1 MKRMS
6 VSITNDENFGIDL
19 SNNHCSL
26 DSCEILFPQQQTGR
40 PSILR
45 PSQKENM
52 LPKNVPKFT
61 KVSFQTPL
69 RDPVSHKIVSPSFC
83 GRFDGSFDI
92 DDCTKAMQL
101 LNIHTDDLKIDR
113 QIEAGKSIP
122 DVSGG
127 AALSTDKENGDQSNV
142 DNHLL
147 LDIPAVQPCDLNITA
162 ENMGDAKQFNQ
173 ESVADKQ
180 YLEDTILFAPS
191 LDDSVPQVEQQ
202 PESVTFLKNS
212 NSEESVVIVK
222 CDSSST
228 VSSQDVMVASCP
240 SQELDKTEV
249 PDLPSSSFNLCDSPL
264 IKKGTYTLNF
274 DDLDSVNPFKSAGSK
289 IQNSPVAAT
298 KPPLDVSEPVNDIT
312 LNLKSMESATVEL
325 EAMSVG
331 LDSSEFSKTAPPPKD
346 EPVKLEFNFDDG
358 KKATRKPPPMKLG
371 KRPPGAKVPVTTLV
385 APTEK
390 NCHKPS
396 VAAEKMAEDVPLPK
410 ASYSLD
416 MDKLDD
422 PNFNPFGTG
431 IKIGNSPKLPVNCSN
446 KIEAANSSE
455 VHETAI
461 MEKPVNDV
469 LTTEILNGPDGTQ
482 SSMMSTTDLSKL
494 SSSSSNNRSPPLMVK
509 AADPNKPVYLDNT
522 INFTLTGLD
531 ITRDEAFLS
540 PSKFSGFAEPIDYLE
555 QFGTSTFAESALRK
569 QSLYLKFDPL
579 LRDSPH
585 KSFSQPAA
593 WSDSSLP
600 FSVLPRCVEEQE
612 PISKIESTQTLKPSI
627 TLNIFESLSVEQTLP
642 VSSAPSLPP
651 VPNDFP
657 LATENAICDILQ
669 YTQKDLDSAIENVK
683 HEMREKDNEVS
694 MWQEKYNQ
702 LNTDYSQMVKIV
714 TEFEATL
721 AKVLDDAEK
730 QKAAAQ
736 LEIQKL
742 AEEKQQV
749 LADLS
754 SMEKSFSE
762 LFKRFEKQK
771 EAIEGYKKNEDTL
784 KKCAQDYL
792 ARIKKEEQRYQALKA
807 HAEEKINFANEE
819 IAQVRAKFKAEIAAL
834 QATLRREQVKIQSL
848 ERSLEQ
854 KTKENEELTKL
865 CDELIMNVQKNG
877 REK

>member
-1 MKRMS
+1 MS

-83 GRFDGSFDI
+83 GRFDGSFDV

-101 LNIHTDDLKIDR
+101 LKIHTDDTLNVDR
-113 QIEAGKSIP
+113 QNEAGKSIP
-122 DVSGG
+122 GISGDD
-127 AALSTDKENGDQSNV
+127 ALSTDKENGDKSDV

-147 LDIPAVQPCDLNITA
+147 LDIPAIQPCDLNITA
-162 ENMGDAKQFNQ
+162 ENGQDAKQFSQ
-173 ESVADKQ
+173 ESVADKP

-191 LDDSVPQVEQQ
+191 IDDFVPQVEQQ
-202 PESVTFLKNS
+202 PESVTFLKNT
-212 NSEESVVIVK
+212 NFEESVVIVK

-228 VSSQDVMVASCP
+228 VSSQDVTIASCP

-249 PDLPSSSFNLCDSPL
+249 PDLPSSSITLCESPL
-264 IKKGTYTLNF
+264 IKGTYTLNF

-289 IQNSPVAAT
+289 IQNSPVVAT
-298 KPPLDVSEPVNDIT
+298 KPPLDVSEPVNDIP
-312 LNLKSMESATVEL
+312 LNLKSMESETVES
-325 EAMSVG
+325 EGISVG
-331 LDSSEFSKTAPPPKD
+331 LDSSEFSKMAPPPKD

-371 KRPPGAKVPVTTLV
+371 KRPPGAKVPVTTRV
-385 APTEK
+385 APAQK
-390 NCHKPS
+390 NCCKPS
-396 VAAEKMAEDVPLPK
+396 VEAEKMAEDVPLPK

-422 PNFNPFGTG
+422 PNFNPFGSG
-431 IKIGNSPKLPVNCSN
+431 VKIGNSPKLPVNCSN
-446 KIEAANSSE
+446 KIEAANSSK
-455 VHETAI
+455 VPETAI
-461 MEKPVNDV
+461 MEKTVNDV
-469 LTTEILNGPDGTQ
+469 LTTEILNGPDGTK
-482 SSMMSTTDLSKL
+482 SSVTPTRDLSKL
-494 SSSSSNNRSPPLMVK
+494 SSSCSNNGGDLLMVK
-509 AADPNKPVYLDNT
+509 AADPNKPVSLDNT
-522 INFTLTGLD
+522 INCTLTGLD

-540 PSKFSGFAEPIDYLE
+540 PSKFSGFTEPIDYLE

-585 KSFSQPAA
+585 KSISQPAS
-593 WSDSSLP
+593 WSGGSLP

-612 PISKIESTQTLKPSI
+612 PISKIESTQTLKPST

-642 VSSAPSLPP
+642 VSSAPSLPT

-721 AKVLDDAEK
+721 ARVLDDGEK

-819 IAQVRAKFKAEIAAL
+819 IAQVRGKFKAEIAAL